1 MNNLQDLFHHM
12 LMDVYYAEQKILKS
26 LPKMQDKASSK
37 QLADAFAH
45 HREETEKQ
53 LERLKEVFTICG
65 EKPKAE
71 TCEALDGL
79 VEEAEEVM
87 KEAKSDEV
95 RDAGLLASAQA
106 VEHYEIARYGT
117 LVAWAK
123 QIGLKDAAKLL
134 QATLD
139 EEYAANDKL
148 DKLAAKKINQA
159 AAA

>member
-1 MNNLQDLFHHM
+1 MNNLQELFHHM

-26 LPKMQDKASSK
+26 LPKMAKKASDK
-37 QLADAFAH
+37 TLTEAFES

-53 LERLKEVFTICG
+53 LERLNDVFAMLK
-65 EKPKAE
+65 EKPKGE

-79 VEEAEEVM
+79 VAEAEEILAD
-87 KEAKSDEV
+87 AKTDAV
-95 RDAGLLASAQA
+95 RDAGLLAAAQA

-123 QIGLKDAAKLL
+123 EIGLKGAADVL
-134 QATLD
+134 QQTLD

-148 DKLAAKKINQA
+148 DKLAAKRINKQA
-159 AAA
+159 A